1 MEKEIKINGYRCKF
15 LDNAEAPDC
24 EFLCIPI
31 VHDVK
36 YVKNWATIS
45 FTPEEKE
52 TFGKRIHVLDSRI
65 IPSTVPSKVLSIFV
79 FTYQEDDDIEFI
91 KRNAQFFFME
101 GKSPEVEPSDDT
113 AEFAIIKSVDEN
125 HVLGAVSV
133 IYKTTGL
140 RLRDAKQL
148 IDLVRKGFYQK
159 LPLDHLSEDNKHLL
173 LSQLRDYNVKFTLQ

>member
-1 MEKEIKINGYRCKF
+1 MEKEIKINGYWCKF
-15 LDNAEAPDC
+15 IDNAEEPDC

-36 YVKNWATIS
+36 YVKSWATIS

-52 TFGKRIHVLDSRI
+52 TFGKRIHMLDSRI

-79 FTYQEDDDIEFI
+79 FTYQEDDDVEFI

-113 AEFAIIKSVDEN
+113 AESAIIKSVNGNILE
-125 HVLGAVSV
+125 VVSV
-133 IYKTTGL
+133 IYKTTGM
-140 RLRDAKQL
+140 RLKDAKQL
-148 IDLVRKGFYQK
+148 VDLVRKGFYQK
-159 LPLDHLSEDNKHLL
+159 LPLDHLSANDKHFL
-173 LSQLRDYNVKFTLQ
+173 LSKLRDYNVKFTLQ

>member
-36 YVKNWATIS
+36 YVKSWATLS

-52 TFGKRIHVLDSRI
+52 TFGKRIHILDSRMM
-65 IPSTVPSKVLSIFV
+65 PSTVPSKALSIFV

-91 KRNAQFFFME
+91 KRNAQFFFRE
-101 GKSPEVEPSDDT
+101 GKSLEVEPSDDT
-113 AEFAIIKSVDEN
+113 AEYAIIKSVFEN
-125 HVLGAVSV
+125 VFEVISV
-133 IYKTTGL
+133 IYKTTGI
-140 RLRDAKQL
+140 RLKDAKQL
-148 IDLVRKGFYQK
+148 VDLVRKGFYQK
-159 LPLDHLSEDNKHLL
+159 LPLDHLSANNKHFL
-173 LSQLRDYNVKFTLQ
+173 LSKLRDYNVKFILK

>member
-15 LDNAEAPDC
+15 MDNAEDPECD
-24 EFLCIPI
+24 FLCIPI

-65 IPSTVPSKVLSIFV
+65 IPSTVPSKSLSIFV
-79 FTYQEDDDIEFI
+79 FTYQEDEDIEFI
-91 KRNAQFFFME
+91 KSHAQFFFME
-101 GKSPEVEPSDDT
+101 GKSSEVEPSDDT
-113 AEFAIIKSVDEN
+113 AKCAIIKSVDKNVIE
-125 HVLGAVSV
+125 VVSA
-133 IYKTTGL
+133 IYRATGL
-140 RLRDAKQL
+140 TLRDTKQL

-159 LPLDHLSEDNKHLL
+159 LPLDLLSTDNKCSL